1 MDGIGNALGKFNNAV
16 LSSASSFFDMA
27 NRRLEEQAKYDA
39 SNIQIRLEREAN
51 NYMRELQKSNSYETW
66 YDDMDGFFDN
76 CRNEMENKDS
86 GYYCRNNYTA
96 KLVDSL
102 IESTRNSYQD
112 KIARAM
118 DRQLISQ
125 NLAKYNESSSI
136 IDQTTKGQENIDKKN
151 ALLTGLL
158 INGDINSE
166 QYQGEKQKNYLQGTL
181 QNYVMNFNDDIITAA
196 IGAGKDFESFWPE
209 FEKTI
214 IPTKYYDMNGLEQSV
229 DTSAIKEEAK
239 KECQQLYN
247 SKLYSLQN
255 DNYNKITSDLT
266 DIKTLYM
273 NVLSGR
279 SNDIQAI
286 KNRCSTGINTVNQMS
301 GNLLA
306 KGEQKR
312 LADEY
317 LSMMKSLENL
327 EGMSRNGS
335 FTTSGASGSSAVT
348 AYSSMVKAMPDMY
361 FQAVKDGNLENMY
374 AAKDALQ
381 EAYNEAFFSKSSWSE
396 TKGMTS
402 EEAIRWY
409 NNNYSKTAASKLLN
423 NETLNKII
431 KTELPEIEV
440 KFDNLKKDIEKDF
453 KNKPEKRKYSENAIN
468 ILSELC
474 FDLAATSGKGTDKAS
489 LVKKFDQMMNAI
501 TVSKMDDMFK
511 EQRTG
516 LFGESDEKFIAR
528 TSKELSENDVVF
540 TTVNGEEKWAPGA
553 KEKIDSIAKRQ
564 KEIMSG
570 QLDKELEFYEYKKV
584 GNDVEPIPL
593 FKDKEGNVYHYESD
607 EKGKN
612 ASIVDQNG
620 RVIEPIDTKAKKEEA
635 KAMDKAAKDESKQKQ
650 KEANAEYNKVLDE
663 RNEKELKKAGKT
675 ETKPKGLTDLNPEV
689 WKYMTDS
696 ERKSEIQMV
705 IERLESGNKK
715 TLEIYGV
722 TKEEV
727 EKMSRE
733 ERFNL
738 VIGK

>member
-1 MDGIGNALGKFNNAV
+1 MDEWAKMQNEFMNSLLG
-16 LSSASSFFDMA
+16 SANSLFDYA

-51 NYMRELQKSNSYETW
+51 NYMRELQKNNSYETW

-76 CRNEMENKDS
+76 CRNEMENKNS

-102 IESTRNSYQD
+102 IESTRNGYQD

-181 QNYVMNFNDDIITAA
+181 QNYIMNFNDDIITSA
-196 IGAGKDFESFWPE
+196 IGSGKDFESTWAE
-209 FEKTI
+209 FEKRLV
-214 IPTKYYDMNGLEQSV
+214 PTKYYDINGLEQPIDNSSV
-229 DTSAIKEEAK
+229 KESAK
-239 KECQQLYN
+239 KQCQQLFN

-255 DNYNKITSDLT
+255 DNYNKVTSDLT

-279 SNDIQAI
+279 SNDIQSI
-286 KNRCSTGINTVNQMS
+286 KNRCSAGINAVNQMG

-317 LSMMKSLENL
+317 LSMMSSLENL
-327 EGMSRNGS
+327 EGVSKSGS
-335 FTTSGASGSSAVT
+335 SGASGSSAVT
-348 AYSSMVKAMPDMY
+348 AYSSMVKTMPDMF
-361 FQAVKDGNLENMY
+361 FQGVKDGNFKNMY

-381 EAYNEAFFSKSSWSE
+381 EAYNKAFFSKSSWSE

-409 NNNYSKTAASKLLN
+409 NNNYSKTAASKILN

-431 KTELPEIEV
+431 RTELPEIEV

-468 ILSELC
+468 ILSDLC
-474 FDLAATSGKGTDKAS
+474 FDLAATSGKGTDKAA

-516 LFGESDEKFIAR
+516 LFGESDEKFVAR

-584 GNDVEPIPL
+584 ENDVEPIPL
-593 FKDKEGNVYHYESD
+593 FKDKEGNIYHYESD

-620 RVIEPIDTKAKKEEA
+620 RVIEPVDTKAKKEEA
-635 KAMDKAAKDESKQKQ
+635 RAMDKAAKTESKQKQ
-650 KEANAEYNKVLDE
+650 REANAEYNKVLDE
-663 RNEKELKKAGKT
+663 RNEKELKEAGKT
-675 ETKPKGLTDLNPEV
+675 ETRPKGLTDLNPEV

-722 TKEEV
+722 TREEV

>member
-1 MDGIGNALGKFNNAV
+1 MDEWAKMQNEFMNSLLG
-16 LSSASSFFDMA
+16 SANSLFDYA

-51 NYMRELQKSNSYETW
+51 NYMRELQKNNSYETW

-76 CRNEMENKDS
+76 CRNEMENKNS

-102 IESTRNSYQD
+102 IESTRNGYQD

-181 QNYVMNFNDDIITAA
+181 QNYIMNFNDDIITSA
-196 IGAGKDFESFWPE
+196 IGSGKDFESTWAE
-209 FEKTI
+209 FEKRLV
-214 IPTKYYDMNGLEQSV
+214 PTKYYDINGLEQPIDNSSV
-229 DTSAIKEEAK
+229 KESAK
-239 KECQQLYN
+239 KQCQQLFN

-255 DNYNKITSDLT
+255 DNYNKVTSDLT

-279 SNDIQAI
+279 SNDIQSI
-286 KNRCSTGINTVNQMS
+286 KNRCSAGINAVNQMG

-317 LSMMKSLENL
+317 LSMMSSLENL
-327 EGMSRNGS
+327 EGVSKSGS
-335 FTTSGASGSSAVT
+335 SGASGSSAVT
-348 AYSSMVKAMPDMY
+348 AYSTVIKTMPDMF
-361 FQAVKDGNLENMY
+361 FQGVKDGNFKNMY

-381 EAYNEAFFSKSSWSE
+381 EAYNKAFFSKSSWPE

-409 NNNYSKTAASKLLN
+409 NNNYSKTAASKILN

-431 KTELPEIEV
+431 RTELPEIEV

-468 ILSELC
+468 ILSDLC
-474 FDLAATSGKGTDKAS
+474 FDLAATSGKGTDKAA

-516 LFGESDEKFIAR
+516 LFGESDEKFVAR

-584 GNDVEPIPL
+584 ENDVEPIPL
-593 FKDKEGNVYHYESD
+593 FKDKEGNIYHYESD

-620 RVIEPIDTKAKKEEA
+620 RVIEPVDTKAKKEEA
-635 KAMDKAAKDESKQKQ
+635 MAMDKAAKAESKQKQ
-650 KEANAEYNKVLDE
+650 REANAEYNKVLDE
-663 RNEKELKKAGKT
+663 RNEKELKEAGKT

-722 TKEEV
+722 TREEV

>member
-27 NRRLEEQAKYDA
+27 NERLEEQAKYDA
-39 SNIQIRLEREAN
+39 SNIQIKLEREAN
-51 NYMRELQKSNSYETW
+51 SYLRELQKSNSYETW
-66 YDDMDGFFDN
+66 TDDMDSFFDQ
-76 CRNEMENKDS
+76 CRNDMENKDS

-102 IESTRNSYQD
+102 IESTRNGYQN
-112 KIARAM
+112 KIALAA
-118 DRQLISQ
+118 DAKIKDLNI
-125 NLAKYNESSSI
+125 AKYNESCSI
-136 IDQTTKGQENIDKKN
+136 IDQTTSGQANIDSKN
-151 ALLTGLL
+151 AILKGLYTNQS
-158 INGDINSE
+158 IDSTT
-166 QYQGEKQKNYLQGTL
+166 YQQQLQANYYKGTL
-181 QNYVMNFNDDIITAA
+181 QNYTQNFNDDIISAG
-196 IGAGKDFESFWPE
+196 IGAGKDFESLFTE
-209 FEKTI
+209 FEGNLKE
-214 IPTKYYDMNGLEQSV
+214 TKFYGMDGLELPYDNTAV
-229 DTSAIKEEAK
+229 REEAK
-239 KECQQLYN
+239 KQCQQLYN
-247 SKLYSLQN
+247 SKLYSIQN
-255 DNYNKITSDLT
+255 DNYNKIEEDLT
-266 DIKTLYM
+266 SIDGLIGKI
-273 NVLSGR
+273 LSGQ
-279 SNDIQAI
+279 SNDVQ
-286 KNRCSTGINTVNQMS
+286 TVLNKCNYGLHMVDQMG

-306 KGEQKR
+306 KGEQKG
-312 LADEY
+312 LAKEY
-317 LSMMKSLENL
+317 LSKINTLKSLE
-327 EGMSRNGS
+327 EMSKSG
-335 FTTSGASGSSAVT
+335 TSGASGSSAVT
-348 AYSSMVKAMPDMY
+348 AYSTVVKAMPDMF
-361 FQAVKDGNLENMY
+361 FQGVKDGNFKNMY

-381 EAYNEAFFSKSSWSE
+381 EAYNEAFFSKDSWSE

-402 EEAIRWY
+402 EEAVKWY
-409 NNNYSKTAASKLLN
+409 NTNYSKTAASKLLN

-431 KTELPEIEV
+431 RTELPEIEV

-468 ILSELC
+468 ILSDLC
-474 FDLAATSGKGTDKAS
+474 FDLAATSGKGTDKAA

-516 LFGESDEKFIAR
+516 LFGESDEKFVAR

-584 GNDVEPIPL
+584 ENDVEPIPL
-593 FKDKEGNVYHYESD
+593 FKDKEGNIYHYESD

-620 RVIEPIDTKAKKEEA
+620 RVIEPVDTKAKKEEA
-635 KAMDKAAKDESKQKQ
+635 MAMDKAAKAESKQKQ
-650 KEANAEYNKVLDE
+650 REANAEYNKVLDE
-663 RNEKELKKAGKT
+663 RNEKELKEAGKT

-722 TKEEV
+722 TREEV